1 MRPLP
6 DEAMPEAI
14 VRHLCEAIA
23 RAQAC
28 PLWPEPRLVAFVAR
42 AQKELDCAVA
52 ADAVLA
58 RRVVEESPR
67 FGPGASTSPVL
78 TKEVL

>member
-1 MRPLP
+1 L
-6 DEAMPEAI
+6 ELLAV
-14 VRHLCEAIA
+14 VRAAVLDD
-23 RAQAC
+23 RAV
-28 PLWPEPRLVAFVAR
+28 PGRKGRRLLVRGLVQVAA
-42 AQKELDCAVA
+42 ADGEAVA